1 MFIAIFRT
9 LKTICFSINTIQ
21 VTGRMLLKIDPAKKE
36 MVELCS
42 AGLMLG
48 HCLRRWLN
56 IKPALMAPRNH
67 EMVCQSLLRML
78 SADKAATA

>member
-36 MVELCS
+36 MVEPCS

-48 HCLRRWLN
+48 HRPRRWPN
-56 IKPALMAPRNH
+56 IEPALAPRNH
-67 EMVCQSLLRML
+67 EMVGQSVLRML